1 MKVSKEKAA
10 ENRRKIVD
18 AASRLFREKGFEGA
32 GVAALMQDA
41 GLTHGGFYGHFASK
55 DDLAAEACAK
65 TLAASA
71 ERWARI
77 VREKPDEALAVIVR
91 SYLSPRHRD
100 NPGDGC
106 AYATLGPE
114 AARQNSAIRRSFSEG
129 IRAHAEALTGI
140 LPGRSKAARREK
152 AIATLSGMV
161 GALVLARAVDDA
173 ALSDEI
179 LNAAWEAFG
188 QSNSKI
194 KTYNNKNI

>member
-71 ERWARI
+71 ERWVRIAR
-77 VREKPDEALAVIVR
+77 ETPDEALAVIVR

-114 AARQNSAIRRSFSEG
+114 AARQNSAIRHSFSEG
-129 IRAHAEALTGI
+129 IRAHAEALAGV
-140 LPGRSKAARREK
+140 LPGRSKAARRKK
-152 AIATLSGMV
+152 AIATLSGLV

-188 QSNSKI
+188 
-194 KTYNNKNI
+194 